1 MSREIK
7 VNEDAFN
14 TFIDK
19 FNEAFGY
26 FDEID
31 IEKEFDSI
39 NFENNVGDYSCYD
52 DPVSNLISSIITL
65 IKSIKDDKNTLYDA
79 IYKSYQS
86 YLEKKNFLNEEAS
99 KLTDSTSVNI
109 DNSSAFA
116 LSSGLSSGSVVISGE
131 SVSSNSGKSAFSNSD
146 SKMKNINVDD
156 LIIDM
161 LTSFGVTK
169 DNFGS
174 ILKSEKN
181 VYVVSMK
188 NSNNDGNWNATDIKE
203 YYIKGG
209 KVIGVLTGN
218 DTYIKVEDGKLII
231 DETNKSIYSSAFV
244 TGVGGAGS
252 FFATKSNYNTESNK
266 EIFKKFYPN
275 ATDEEFNN
283 FCDSIEKNGK
293 KYEDVSQKLI
303 ESNKENIVNILE
315 KKEKNILIIEDNA
328 IKIDYKPI
336 STELY
341 AYASSKQEIRY
352 TDGITNE
359 LVFNESI
366 ATDLVEYLKNNYSI
380 DFDIS
385 KFSAID

>member
-109 DNSSAFA
+109 DNSSASA

-188 NSNNDGNWNATDIKE
+188 NPNNDGNWNATDIKE

-359 LVFNESI
+359 LVFNDSI

>member
-109 DNSSAFA
+109 DNSSASA

-380 DFDIS
+380 GFDIS

>member
-109 DNSSAFA
+109 DNSSASA

-174 ILKSEKN
+174 ILKSEKKKSVSTSRKN
-181 VYVVSMK
+181 MVY
-188 NSNNDGNWNATDIKE
+188 
-203 YYIKGG
+203 
-209 KVIGVLTGN
+209 
-218 DTYIKVEDGKLII
+218 
-231 DETNKSIYSSAFV
+231 
-244 TGVGGAGS
+244 
-252 FFATKSNYNTESNK
+252 
-266 EIFKKFYPN
+266 
-275 ATDEEFNN
+275 
-283 FCDSIEKNGK
+283 
-293 KYEDVSQKLI
+293 
-303 ESNKENIVNILE
+303 
-315 KKEKNILIIEDNA
+315 
-328 IKIDYKPI
+328 
-336 STELY
+336 
-341 AYASSKQEIRY
+341 
-352 TDGITNE
+352 
-359 LVFNESI
+359 
-366 ATDLVEYLKNNYSI
+366 
-380 DFDIS
+380 
-385 KFSAID
+385 

>member
-109 DNSSAFA
+109 DNSSASA

-359 LVFNESI
+359 LVFNDSI